1 MSISPYV
8 WTLFVEL
15 FSWILAAVGIIGVYI
30 AGKKNRWGW
39 AIGALYQIMWILY
52 AYFTEQ
58 YPFIIVCVV
67 YLVIYVKNFFDWSE
81 EDVPDTIST

>member
-1 MSISPYV
+1 M
-8 WTLFVEL
+8 EL

-39 AIGALYQIMWILY
+39 AIGGLYQILWILY
-52 AYFTEQ
+52 AYFTKQ

-67 YLVIYVKNFFDWSE
+67 YLVIYVKNFFEWTETNPAESDKINS
-81 EDVPDTIST
+81 

>member
-1 MSISPYV
+1 M
-8 WTLFVEL
+8 EL
-15 FSWILAAVGIIGVYI
+15 FSWILAAVGIVGVYI

-39 AIGALYQIMWILY
+39 AIGALYQILWILY

-67 YLVIYVKNFFDWSE
+67 YLVIYVKNFFEWTE
-81 EDVPDTIST
+81 PQERVETIYDSGK